1 MPQSLID
8 EFTDQ
13 RQAGQPFGKALKN
26 AIFQAKTAVLDL
38 EFGEGQK
45 KKKFRLWKVRMRDK
59 DDNEPV

>member
-8 EFTDQ
+8 EFTEQ

-26 AIFQAKTAVLDL
+26 AIFQAKPAVLDL

-45 KKKFRLWKVRMRDK
+45 KEKFRLWKVRMRDK